1 MVSMAGMLGA
11 ALIQGRVFITKDYH
25 GARHKGCTGSNHAR
39 WSCYF
44 VPEASEECM
53 ERALRLAEQK
63 QAWDEGIIKEFSGDQ
78 WNGEIPSFW
87 GEPWKAM
94 RPTVGVKD
102 KLMTNYHTNHRRW
115 WRAQALRYL
124 TRFPSE
130 YLCNLLNKERHRA
143 FGEEVAKLVLKTLG
157 TEWPHTRNESKRNSS
172 NPMEEHVWSDYG
184 PWMPRPLLSIHVRQG
199 DKASE
204 MRVVSFDEYMKL
216 ANVLRKRFPH
226 VRSVWLSTEMQN
238 VVDESKEYKGWKFYY
253 SDVPRQVGTI
263 RMAEYMALLGDK
275 QAFNTAFI
283 NLVMA
288 AECDFFVG
296 VLGLTWSYIIDD
308 LRMTSGKLKAGFLS
322 VNSIN
327 GLLRK

>member
-1 MVSMAGMLGA
+1 MHRIQPRATLFPRLLRSAWKGHCGLLSKNRHGTRELSKSLVAINEMVRF
-11 ALIQGRVFITKDYH
+11 QVF
-25 GARHKGCTGSNHAR
+25 GESNATNCGGKR
-39 WSCYF
+39 
-44 VPEASEECM
+44 
-53 ERALRLAEQK
+53 
-63 QAWDEGIIKEFSGDQ
+63 QAH
-78 WNGEIPSFW
+78 
-87 GEPWKAM
+87 
-94 RPTVGVKD
+94 D
-102 KLMTNYHTNHRRW
+102 KLPTNHRRW

-216 ANVLRKRFPH
+216 ANVLRKKCPH
-226 VRSVWLSTEMQN
+226 VRNVWLSTEMQN

-263 RMAEYMALLGDK
+263 RMVEYMALQASVRHGLYKLGHGSR
-275 QAFNTAFI
+275 
-283 NLVMA
+283 V
-288 AECDFFVG
+288 
-296 VLGLTWSYIIDD
+296 
-308 LRMTSGKLKAGFLS
+308 
-322 VNSIN
+322 
-327 GLLRK
+327 